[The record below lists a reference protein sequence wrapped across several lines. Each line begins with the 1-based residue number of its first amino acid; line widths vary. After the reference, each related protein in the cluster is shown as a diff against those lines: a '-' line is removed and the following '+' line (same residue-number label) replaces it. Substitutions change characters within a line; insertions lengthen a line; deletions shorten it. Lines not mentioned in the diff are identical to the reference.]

1 MKKLPVIACSL
12 ILVFSCT
19 KSSSVPNAKSS
30 INEDEKIDH
39 HFYLYNLKGDGTSDD
54 TEGLQKLIS
63 DSTNIYLKAG
73 IYIINQTLIFKANTK
88 IYGEKGTVI
97 KAGREIKGDLLEHG
111 RYIFAEKS
119 DNSLIKNI
127 TFSQSENPYKFKEW
141 ANSCIFVLN
150 TRNFTV
156 QNCIFN
162 FNLGYQS
169 LGMEAVWISGIA
181 SKNNMIKANEI
192 NTLSIRYAEDGA
204 DSTTVESNVIN
215 KSYSNALTST
225 GNHVS
230 DFIAGCKVLNNKVLN
245 AGRMGIED
253 WGNTE
258 GTIISGNSISGTGKD
273 PKQAIDGIALSAV
286 GKNTTVS
293 NNIIRDGKVY
303 AIEVRG
309 NYGVSVTGNQI
320 YTAGNSTGIILNFT
334 FLPTAAAVP
343 LAIVENN
350 KITDALI
357 GLHIF
362 GDYEAKVTINKNSF
376 INNAS
381 KSISIES
388 GAKNFMITS
397 KNNNF
402 RFSGPNTQDRFALF
416 SYTKFEPG
424 DAHQQLIMNADTI
437 NFLPSSAAGKG
448 VDFGVVVRTDN
459 TRLEKIR
466 IIANYNKNSNNIPVN
481 AITAFGA
488 KPTGLQLYNNFVS
501 GGIVDLKGFSNP
513 KLVDNIFVQ

>member
-1 MKKLPVIACSL
+1 M
-12 ILVFSCT
+12 
-19 KSSSVPNAKSS
+19 
-30 INEDEKIDH
+30 
-39 HFYLYNLKGDGTSDD
+39 SDD
-54 TEGLQKLIS
+54 TGGLQKLIL

-73 IYIINQTLIFKANTK
+73 VYIINQTLRFKASTK
-88 IYGEKGTVI
+88 IYGENGTVI
-97 KAGREIKGDLLEHG
+97 KAGKEMKGDLLEHG
-111 RYIFAEKS
+111 RYILVEKS
-119 DNSLIKNI
+119 DNSLIRNI
-127 TFSQSENPYKFKEW
+127 TFSQSENLYKFKEW

-162 FNLGYQS
+162 FHLSYQS

-181 SKNNMIKANEI
+181 SKNNIIKANEI

-225 GNHVS
+225 GNHIS
-230 DFIAGCKVLNNKVLN
+230 DFISGCKVLNNKVLN

-258 GTIISGNSISGTGKD
+258 GTIIRGNSISGTGKD
-273 PKQAIDGIALSAV
+273 PKQAMDGIALSAV

-293 NNIIRDGKVY
+293 NNIITDGKIY
-303 AIEVRG
+303 GIEVRG
-309 NYGVSVTGNQI
+309 NYGVNVTGNQI
-320 YTAGNSTGIILNFT
+320 YTASNTTGIILNFT
-334 FLPTAAAVP
+334 FLPPEANLP
-343 LAIVENN
+343 QAIVDNN
-350 KITDALI
+350 KITDAFI

-388 GAKNFMITS
+388 GAKNFLITS

-402 RFSGPNTQDRFALF
+402 SFSVPNTQDRFALF

-424 DAHQQLIMNADTI
+424 NAHQQLIMNTDTI

-448 VDFGVVVRTDN
+448 VDFGVVIRTDN

-466 IIANYNKNSNNIPVN
+466 INAHFSKNSNNIPVN

-488 KPTGLQLYNNFVS
+488 KPNGLQLYNNFVS
-501 GGIVDLKGFSNP
+501 GGIVDLNGFVNP
-513 KLVDNIFVQ
+513 KLLDNNFVQ